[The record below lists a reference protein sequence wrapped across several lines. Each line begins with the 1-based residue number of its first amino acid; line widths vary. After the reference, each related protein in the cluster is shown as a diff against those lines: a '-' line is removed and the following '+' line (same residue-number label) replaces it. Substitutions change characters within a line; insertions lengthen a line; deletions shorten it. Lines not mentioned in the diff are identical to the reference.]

1 MLGFLFHDFKAD
13 VQECFTPVYFKTY
26 MLNKGL
32 FTEKMFT
39 LSRKKRDLA

>member
-13 VQECFTPVYFKTY
+13 VQECFTPVYFKIY

-39 LSRKKRDLA
+39 LSEKKKDLA